1 MSDAMENTSD
11 NSMERWAE
19 EGVPEKLREGLAGIY
34 GRAPAIS
41 RKLDE
46 AILSGAREQAA
57 RRARMRWV
65 MRYAIGSVAA
75 AAAVILVVF
84 KVTHHDRGERTAQNS
99 VDVVAVA
106 EDLNHDGKIDILDAY
121 LMAKSLAANEAHAK
135 DWDFNRDGT
144 VDAKDVEVVALAAV
158 KLRGGEVR

>member
-1 MSDAMENTSD
+1 MDDTSD

-19 EGVPEKLREGLAGIY
+19 EGGPAKLREGLGAIY
-34 GRAPAIS
+34 GGGPAIS
-41 RKLDE
+41 RVVDE
-46 AILSGAREQAA
+46 RILAAAREQAG

-84 KVTHHDRGERTAQNS
+84 KVTHHDRDNRVPQNPAG
-99 VDVVAVA
+99 VVAAA

-121 LMAKSLAANEAHAK
+121 LMAKSLAANQAQTK

-144 VDAKDVEVVALAAV
+144 VDARDVDVVALAAV
-158 KLRGGEVR
+158 KLKGAEVR